1 MARVQVSIEKM
12 VAMHNEQ
19 LEVIQS
25 LRKKCEDLEA
35 QQTRMIEYW
44 YDQLPGYQPS
54 TRSESSTSSIS
65 TTTTSCKKSR
75 SNTCIDLSMETD
87 EEDDY
92 EPDAKANELEPELES
107 EPEPEPEHI
116 HTLYPFKKQK
126 RIVEKKET
134 HFDEESED
142 EDTYTNNLYVPSY
155 FAGPLVL
162 SNDVNSFR
170 TPSPLQKSRGRPR
183 KTPFGPKR
191 KVGRPKNQID
201 ESIFQMTPI
210 E

>member
-12 VAMHNEQ
+12 VAMHNEH

-65 TTTTSCKKSR
+65 TTNPSCKKSR
-75 SNTCIDLSMETD
+75 SNTFIDLSMETD

-92 EPDAKANELEPELES
+92 EPDAKANELEPE
-107 EPEPEPEHI
+107 PEPEPKEHI

-126 RIVEKKET
+126 RNVEKKET
-134 HFDEESED
+134 YLEEESED
-142 EDTYTNNLYVPSY
+142 EGTYTNNLYVPSY

-162 SNDVNSFR
+162 SNDVNTFR
-170 TPSPLQKSRGRPR
+170 TPSPLQRSRGRPR

-191 KVGRPKNQID
+191 KVGRPKNTID